1 MRVGRGLLAAGVV
14 LVSFVAGYLVGR
26 GQSPRI
32 RPRFPMLADTAL
44 ACPPLQLDSFDPEQ
58 VPVFTDTMDRLL
70 ADLDRRMAELRTRP
84 GTEPANLEHAYRYY
98 GQVQEGLRRLNTIT
112 DLDSIAA
119 VRRQVV
125 VSYRAALKVLT
136 VAAALDSSGY

>member
-1 MRVGRGLLAAGVV
+1 MRIGRGLLAAGVV

-32 RPRFPMLADTAL
+32 RPRFPVLSDTAP
-44 ACPPLQLDSFDPEQ
+44 ACPPLQLDSFDPGQ

-70 ADLDRRMAELRTRP
+70 ADLDRRIADLRGRP
-84 GTEPANLEHAYRYY
+84 GSDPVNLEHAYRYY
-98 GQVQEGLRRLNTIT
+98 GQVQDGLRRLGNLT
-112 DLDSIAA
+112 DPSSIAE

-125 VSYRAALKVLT
+125 MSYRAALKVIT
-136 VAAALDSSGY
+136 VAAASDSVH